1 MRMNIY
7 ALKGVGGACRYED
20 KDRGEYQGG
29 IGGHWSVASGGMKI
43 SIQLSL

>member
-7 ALKGVGGACRYED
+7 VLKGVGGTCGYED
-20 KDRGEYQGG
+20 KDSTRSEYQ
-29 IGGHWSVASGGMKI
+29 GGHWSVAYGVMKI